1 MDVIRRDSSRI
12 LIEAHIRPV
21 QGTRF
26 QPTGFPDLGAATYT
40 GPDGREM
47 LLVESVQSM
56 ANRLES
62 VIWDPAREQL
72 VEPLDR
78 LPYVRVESPEGMLIT
93 ASILEAHRLNSPY
106 ILEGIDVEGSRFIET
121 VKKHLDNIP
130 FSSPNVHHLAAFL
143 VRYDPNSLLH
153 GIFFSQKELANGR
166 WRLPR
171 VVSSFIEAENVHP
184 VISGG
189 VKLDHVDPTGS
200 ASTGRGHVP
209 FSRQEF
215 TSDRITA
222 YFNIDVAQ
230 IRGFRLPE
238 AVEELLLN
246 LALFKIHRFLK
257 VGLRL
262 RTACDF
268 EMVDLNVTQPEGYEI
283 PTYSV
288 LEEVLPELIDRVSRL
303 QVFAEPAV
311 TRLVYGK

>member
-1 MDVIRRDSSRI
+1 MDVIRRGSSRI
-12 LIEAHIRPV
+12 LMEAHVRPV

-78 LPYVRVESPEGMLIT
+78 LPYVRVESPEGNLVT

-106 ILEGIDVEGSRFIET
+106 ILEGIDVEGGRFIET
-121 VKKHLDNIP
+121 VKKHLANIP

-143 VRYDPNSLLH
+143 VRYDPNALLH

-171 VVSSFIEAENVHP
+171 VVSSFIEAENVHA

-200 ASTGRGHVP
+200 LG
-209 FSRQEF
+209 
-215 TSDRITA
+215 
-222 YFNIDVAQ
+222 
-230 IRGFRLPE
+230 
-238 AVEELLLN
+238 
-246 LALFKIHRFLK
+246 LFK
-257 VGLRL
+257 
-262 RTACDF
+262 
-268 EMVDLNVTQPEGYEI
+268 N
-283 PTYSV
+283 
-288 LEEVLPELIDRVSRL
+288 
-303 QVFAEPAV
+303 
-311 TRLVYGK
+311 